1 MEILILGL
9 TRGAV
14 YALVAVGFVLV
25 FSVGG
30 ILNLAHGTL
39 FMLGA
44 YFTYIYFNFVFGQA
58 GVLALL
64 AAIVCAIASVVVI
77 AMFLFFVLFKRKIDS
92 ISYVMVISLAFAL
105 FIEQL
110 TKVYFGVTSTG
121 VPPLIRGS
129 VDILG
134 VRVLYKELLLLPVSL
149 AALALL
155 QLFLSRS
162 SMGRAIQAV
171 AQCRDGAVLIGI
183 KPDRV
188 LAITIAISA
197 ALAALAGTLVSSLVT
212 VAPTVWGYWLIKA
225 FAIAIVG
232 GLGSLPGAIIAAF
245 LLSFVEIATTFTL
258 TDQYGELVALLI
270 IVLILLFRPSGLMGT
285 RQA

>member
-9 TRGAV
+9 TRGSV

-44 YFTYIYFNFVFGQA
+44 YFTYIYLNFVFAQA
-58 GVLALL
+58 GVLALP
-64 AAIVCAIASVVVI
+64 AAILCAIASVVVV
-77 AMFLFFVLFKRKIDS
+77 AMLLFFVLFRRKIDS
-92 ISYVMVISLAFAL
+92 ISYIMVISLAFAL

-110 TKVYFGVTSTG
+110 TKVFFGVTSTG
-121 VPPLIRGS
+121 VPPLVRGS

-149 AALALL
+149 IALAALE
-155 QLFLSRS
+155 LFLSRS
-162 SMGRAIQAV
+162 RTGRAIKAV

-188 LAITIAISA
+188 LALTIAISA

-232 GLGSLPGAIIAAF
+232 GLGSLPGAILAAF

-258 TDQYGELVALLI
+258 TDQYGELVALII
-270 IVLILLFRPSGLMGT
+270 IVLILLFRPSGLMGA